1 MIKNIVFDVGD
12 VLVDFRYKDYMRD
25 LGMDEETV
33 EFLSQNIVLTEF
45 WHELDLGF
53 RTNEEA
59 RVHFIGKYP
68 EYKDEINRFWE
79 DPSDIVREYDYSAGL
94 LQGLKDKGYG
104 VYILSNYPIEISELH
119 WPKFRFLP
127 IADGYIISG
136 YERMTKPSPE
146 IYKLLE
152 SRFGIKLSEC
162 LFVDDRQ
169 VNIDGAEAVGMQAVL
184 FTGYR
189 DIVKRFE
196 ELPELIDGEAVIDEE
211 STGSA
216 ASDGELAGSE
226 TGDGKVAGSETCG
239 GKLAGSTLEDKRKKL
254 AERKKKIAHKKQEI
268 KDMLKSKI
276 LIDVVCPDCGATQR
290 INVDKTPG
298 HCYYCGRLLRYN
310 KATKRV
316 EPGAGQEKDIIRT
329 QYEFQRRNQLFGE
342 TR

>member
-79 DPSDIVREYDYSAGL
+79 DPSEIVREYDYSAGL

-104 VYILSNYPIEISELH
+104 VYIFSNYPIEISELH

-184 FTGYR
+184 FTGYD
-189 DIVKRFE
+189 DIMKKFE
-196 ELPELIDGEAVIDEE
+196 ELPELIDGKTIDSAV
-211 STGSA
+211 
-216 ASDGELAGSE
+216 GE
-226 TGDGKVAGSETCG
+226 K
-239 GKLAGSTLEDKRKKL
+239 KRKL
-254 AERKKKIAHKKQEI
+254 AERKKEIAQKKQEI

>member
-104 VYILSNYPIEISELH
+104 VYVLSNYPIEISELH

-127 IADGYIISG
+127 IADGFIISG

-184 FTGYR
+184 FTGY
-189 DIVKRFE
+189 DEIVKKFE
-196 ELPELIDGEAVIDEE
+196 ELPELIDGEAV
-211 STGSA
+211 SN
-216 ASDGELAGSE
+216 DGELAESE
-226 TGDGKVAGSETCG
+226 TGDGKVAGSAACG
-239 GKLAGSTLEDKRKKL
+239 GKVAESTLEDKRKKL
-254 AERKKKIAHKKQEI
+254 AERKKEIAQKKQEI
-268 KDMLKSKI
+268 KDMLRSKI

-310 KATKRV
+310 KAAKRV

>member
-59 RVHFIGKYP
+59 RVHFTGKYP
-68 EYKDEINRFWE
+68 EYKDEINRFW
-79 DPSDIVREYDYSAGL
+79 DNPSEIVREYDYSAGL

-104 VYILSNYPIEISELH
+104 VYVLSNYPIEISELH

-189 DIVKRFE
+189 DIVKKFA

-216 ASDGELAGSE
+216 AD
-226 TGDGKVAGSETCG
+226 DGKTID
-239 GKLAGSTLEDKRKKL
+239 STVGEKKRKL
-254 AERKKKIAHKKQEI
+254 AERKKEITHKKQEI

-342 TR
+342 IN

>member
-104 VYILSNYPIEISELH
+104 VYVLSNYPIEISELH

-184 FTGYR
+184 FTGY
-189 DIVKRFE
+189 DEIVKKFE
-196 ELPELIDGEAVIDEE
+196 ELPELIDGKTID
-211 STGSA
+211 STV
-216 ASDGELAGSE
+216 DE
-226 TGDGKVAGSETCG
+226 K
-239 GKLAGSTLEDKRKKL
+239 KRKL
-254 AERKKKIAHKKQEI
+254 AERKNEIAHKKQEI

-342 TR
+342 TN

>member
-104 VYILSNYPIEISELH
+104 VYVLSNYPIEISELH

-184 FTGYR
+184 FTGYD
-189 DIVKRFE
+189 DIMKKFE
-196 ELPELIDGEAVIDEE
+196 ELPELIDGKTID
-211 STGSA
+211 SA
-216 ASDGELAGSE
+216 AGE
-226 TGDGKVAGSETCG
+226 K
-239 GKLAGSTLEDKRKKL
+239 KRKL
-254 AERKKKIAHKKQEI
+254 AERKKEIAQKKQEI

-342 TR
+342 TN

>member
-79 DPSDIVREYDYSAGL
+79 DPSDIVREYDYSAEL

-127 IADGYIISG
+127 IADGFIISG

-184 FTGYR
+184 FTGY
-189 DIVKRFE
+189 DEIVKKFE
-196 ELPELIDGEAVIDEE
+196 ELPDL
-211 STGSA
+211 
-216 ASDGELAGSE
+216 
-226 TGDGKVAGSETCG
+226 
-239 GKLAGSTLEDKRKKL
+239 RKK
-254 AERKKKIAHKKQEI
+254 EIAHKKQEI
-268 KDMLKSKI
+268 KDMLKNKI

-342 TR
+342 TN